1 MKITNWFVLILI
13 SSRFLYAG
21 EGQAVDENF
30 LLSKHKAGDL
40 SIGMAVD
47 GVFRAYDRDRVKL
60 VDLNL
65 EGGFTPAFEI
75 YIDGSPGN
83 KPSMEVEITI
93 KDSWVIY
100 RISVLDKR
108 FKTTD
113 GIGIGSTLGDI
124 RSLYTRLQG
133 GTGEGRVSV
142 YVQELEMSF
151 GLGIDVMDLPNEWYK
166 ASDQEIIP
174 DSIKIV
180 RVGIHMWGY

>member
-1 MKITNWFVLILI
+1 MKITNWLVLIII

-21 EGQAVDENF
+21 EGQAADENY

-47 GVFRAYDRDRVKL
+47 DVFRAYDRDRVKL

-65 EGGFTPAFEI
+65 EGGFSPALEI
-75 YIDGSPGN
+75 YIDGSQGD
-83 KPSMEVEITI
+83 KPSMKAEITL
-93 KDSWVIY
+93 KDWWVIW

-124 RSLYTRLQG
+124 RSLYTGLRG
-133 GTGEGRVSV
+133 GTGEGSVSV
-142 YVQELEMSF
+142 YVRELEMGF
-151 GLGIDVMDLPNEWYK
+151 GLGIDLMDLPDEWFK
-166 ASDQEIIP
+166 TSNQELIP
-174 DSIKIV
+174 DSIKVV